1 MKKSI
6 LTLLLLATA
15 LTVAAQ
21 RYNHNSRTPFFSDKD
36 HYYGLRLGINSAS
49 LSSDDVNLDL
59 NARAGL
65 NVGAVYGLQLT
76 TSAPIWLEAGLFY
89 SEKGGKINI
98 QGDKTTVR
106 MSYIEMPIV
115 VKYSF
120 DVYDDLYIQP
130 FVGGYLALGVGG
142 KVKEYAT
149 HQSHDSFDDFNRFDG
164 GLRFGCGVEYMMLYA
179 EAGMEFGLVNINKS
193 DFDSS
198 RHQTLFFTLGVN
210 F

>member
-106 MSYIEMPIV
+106 IGHENAPSQLAGASV
-115 VKYSF
+115 VAAR
-120 DVYDDLYIQP
+120 
-130 FVGGYLALGVGG
+130 VGRGAAEGVVAIIGPTRMDYAQVIRAVHTARAVLGD
-142 KVKEYAT
+142 E
-149 HQSHDSFDDFNRFDG
+149 
-164 GLRFGCGVEYMMLYA
+164 
-179 EAGMEFGLVNINKS
+179 
-193 DFDSS
+193 
-198 RHQTLFFTLGVN
+198 
-210 F
+210 